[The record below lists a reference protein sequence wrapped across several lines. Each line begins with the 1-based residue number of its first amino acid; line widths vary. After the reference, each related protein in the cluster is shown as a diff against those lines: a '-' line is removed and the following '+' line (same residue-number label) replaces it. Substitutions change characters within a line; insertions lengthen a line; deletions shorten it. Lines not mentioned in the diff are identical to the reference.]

1 MHAPAISSC
10 PMRAQDRLQNFFN
23 NHKPKAFRRMRRY
36 AYEVCTLHIEPC
48 QHLCAQDR
56 LQNFFNNH
64 KPKAFRRMRS
74 ARSADANHAGSSDS
88 GGGAGA
94 AAAAGVDANPNP
106 NPPLNLNDL
115 GAQLNGALASAAAEA
130 AGTGA

>member
-1 MHAPAISSC
+1 
-10 PMRAQDRLQNFFN
+10 MR
-23 NHKPKAFRRMRRY
+23 
-36 AYEVCTLHIEPC
+36 
-48 QHLCAQDR
+48 AQDR

-94 AAAAGVDANPNP
+94 GAAAAAGVDVNPNP

-115 GAQLNGALASAAAEA
+115 GAQLNGALASVAAEA

>member
-1 MHAPAISSC
+1 
-10 PMRAQDRLQNFFN
+10 MR
-23 NHKPKAFRRMRRY
+23 
-36 AYEVCTLHIEPC
+36 
-48 QHLCAQDR
+48 AQDR

-94 AAAAGVDANPNP
+94 AAAAAAGVDASPNP
-106 NPPLNLNDL
+106 NPLNLNDL
-115 GAQLNGALASAAAEA
+115 GAQLNGALASVAAEA